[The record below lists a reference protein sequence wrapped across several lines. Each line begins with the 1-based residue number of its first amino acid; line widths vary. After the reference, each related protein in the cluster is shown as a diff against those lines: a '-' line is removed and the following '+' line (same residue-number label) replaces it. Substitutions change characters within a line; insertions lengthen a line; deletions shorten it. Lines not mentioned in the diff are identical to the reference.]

1 MKYFIAALLMTS
13 SFAMATQCYDDTGA
27 AITIPKGKRIA
38 LVSSLARNDQIVVIV
53 EGAVVDLP
61 KANGTVAP
69 ATCVKEGDLG
79 FGPGD
84 KPCQ

>member
-13 SFAMATQCYDDTGA
+13 SFAFGTQCYDDTGA

-53 EGAVVDLP
+53 KGSVVDLP
-61 KANGTVAP
+61 KANAP